1 MVDKDDICLYCHSQL
16 NSALMKKVVPDLKYE
31 NDLWQK
37 GRRFIAGIDEAGRGP
52 LAGPVVAAAV
62 VFDQSS
68 EIIEDV
74 RDSKMISARKREQVY
89 DKITAGAKAIGI
101 GLVSPEEIDRINILR
116 ATHKAMRQ
124 AIGRLKLKIDHILV
138 DGPGLPDKIYPQTA
152 IIGGDRLC
160 YSIAAAS
167 IVAKV
172 YRDRIMVAMDRV
184 FPGYGFAKHKGY
196 GTVEHLKAVRKLKP
210 CPIHR
215 KSFSGVRE
223 YLVDIQNVANNRYLG
238 KYGEDLAAYYLY
250 SNGFTIIQRNFHAGA
265 YGEIDI
271 IATKDD
277 VLSFVEV
284 KTQRHQVFGQPVS
297 WVDERKMEQLGLIA
311 DAFISQHPELD
322 LDCRFDVIGV
332 SITKS
337 GNNLRHI
344 QDAFRL

>member
-1 MVDKDDICLYCHSQL
+1 MEKISPKLYL
-16 NSALMKKVVPDLKYE
+16 EK
-31 NDLWQK
+31 DLWQK
-37 GRRFIAGIDEAGRGP
+37 GLQFVAGIDEAGRGP

-68 EIIEDV
+68 EIIQDV
-74 RDSKMISARKREQVY
+74 RDSKMISARKREQLY
-89 DKITAGAKAIGI
+89 EKITANARAVGI
-101 GLVSPEEIDRINILR
+101 GSVSPEEIDRINILR

-138 DGPGLPDKIYPQTA
+138 DGRGLPDKIYPQTA
-152 IIGGDRLC
+152 IIGGDRSC

-167 IVAKV
+167 IIAKV
-172 YRDRIMVAMDRV
+172 FRDRIMVTMDQV

-196 GTVEHLKAVRKLKP
+196 GTAEHLKAVQKLKP
-210 CPIHR
+210 CLIHR

-223 YLVDIQNVANNRYLG
+223 HVVDIQNVANNRYLG

-250 SNGFTIIQRNFHAGA
+250 NNGFTIIQRNFHAGA

-284 KTQRHQVFGQPVS
+284 KTQRHQVFGKPVS

-311 DAFISQHPELD
+311 DAFLSRHPEFD
-322 LDCRFDVIGV
+322 LNCRFDVIGV
-332 SITKS
+332 TITKS
-337 GNNLRHI
+337 GYNLRHI